1 MRGYILWIW
10 SLLFTFAV
18 FNSCAPPPVEK
29 KESLAVVINFF
40 SPDTSYYP
48 AVKNFPFP
56 DFVELAP
63 LDVFFTN
70 QNKAPIISDS
80 SIVFYD
86 TYTANGQKLCCEED
100 TLQLFTDT
108 IQNKKYVFAI
118 GEYIAV
124 FMTDTSSTIKL
135 RPRKVAPI
143 SLWDIQL
150 NVPYPPEKFSEDHEK
165 LGAKFVKLDPR
176 IDEVYRQKWNDNES
190 ILVETIQYRN
200 TFDRIVTQVYK
211 DMNRSEADSIVNH
224 VRTNFPNISYKE
236 VIQPADD
243 GLQFRSIRM
252 SLNGVVVSV
261 EQTGADQYSF
271 TMTDYYET
279 VRVII
284 RNAGVGYVYRDDVLI
299 H

>member
-1 MRGYILWIW
+1 M
-10 SLLFTFAV
+10 
-18 FNSCAPPPVEK
+18 K
-29 KESLAVVINFF
+29 
-40 SPDTSYYP
+40 
-48 AVKNFPFP
+48 
-56 DFVELAP
+56 
-63 LDVFFTN
+63 
-70 QNKAPIISDS
+70 
-80 SIVFYD
+80 
-86 TYTANGQKLCCEED
+86 
-100 TLQLFTDT
+100 
-108 IQNKKYVFAI
+108 
-118 GEYIAV
+118 
-124 FMTDTSSTIKL
+124 
-135 RPRKVAPI
+135 
-143 SLWDIQL
+143 
-150 NVPYPPEKFSEDHEK
+150 K

-211 DMNRSEADSIVNH
+211 DMNGSEADSIVNYI
-224 VRTNFPNISYKE
+224 RTNFPNISYKE